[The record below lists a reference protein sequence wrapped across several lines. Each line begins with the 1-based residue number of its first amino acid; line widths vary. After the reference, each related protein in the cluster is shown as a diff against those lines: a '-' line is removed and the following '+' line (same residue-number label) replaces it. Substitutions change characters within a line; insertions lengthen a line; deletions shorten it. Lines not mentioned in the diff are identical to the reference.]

1 MSTPAPR
8 YWKTLKRHPL
18 SAEYRD
24 LSPRER
30 ATMLDG
36 VKEHGVIDG
45 RKVTIHDGMV
55 LDGWQIYQACVE
67 AEVKPPFGKI
77 PKGMT
82 PERYVEIKNE
92 ARRHETLAEMEK
104 HAEQRRARVI
114 AGRRDGKST
123 RQMAEEEGVSE
134 KTIRN
139 DLAKPGADGSAPEPP
154 DGKVKGRDGKEY
166 PTGTPTRGRSCA
178 PGASGSARRRP
189 PGVRSVPRP
198 GRRTRPGPT
207 RRARP
212 GAAQR
217 NGQPLYDD
225 LAYRGAKGAVA
236 REIDKLAG
244 LYGMA
249 RTKEHEALH
258 DALKAFHQRF
268 VDFWRLCREQKK
280 PAAVPA

>member
-166 PTGTPTRGRSCA
+166 PTGDADEGPILCSRCKRIGKET
-178 PGASGSARRRP
+178 P
-189 PGVRSVPRP
+189 PGCEKCAEARKKDAA
-198 GRRTRPGPT
+198 
-207 RRARP
+207 RANKKGKAR
-212 GAAQR
+212 GAQR